1 MPDPSLDLLRGV
13 PLFAE
18 ADDRF
23 LERLAGEF
31 MERTYAAGETI
42 AEEGESGK
50 AFIVIETGEVAVTV
64 HGQTVGRLGPG
75 DAFGEMA
82 LIDKSARSATVKA
95 ETQVHGYQLPVW
107 SFRPLVESHP
117 EMAGC
122 LEALA
127 ERVRVAE
134 GAARRP
140 SHRNHRAD
148 IGATLQRLALLTA
161 EQSSKR

>member
-1 MPDPSLDLLRGV
+1 VPDPSLELLRGV
-13 PLFAE
+13 PLFAK

-23 LERLAGEF
+23 LGRLAGEF
-31 MERTYAAGETI
+31 MERTYSPGELI

-50 AFIVIETGEVAVTV
+50 TFIVIEAGEVDVIV

-107 SFRPLVESHP
+107 SFRPLVEGHP
-117 EMAGC
+117 EMAWAL

-134 GAARRP
+134 GR
-140 SHRNHRAD
+140 
-148 IGATLQRLALLTA
+148 GTAT
-161 EQSSKR
+161 ES

>member
-1 MPDPSLDLLRGV
+1 VPAPSLDLIRRV

-18 ADDRF
+18 ADDGF

-31 MERTYAAGETI
+31 MERTFAAGETI
-42 AEEGESGK
+42 AEEGEAGRT
-50 AFIVIETGEVAVTV
+50 FIVIESGQVTVTV
-64 HGQTVGRLGPG
+64 HGETVGRLGPG

-95 ETQVHGYQLPVW
+95 DTEVHGYQLPVW

-117 EMAGC
+117 EMAWAL

-127 ERVRVAE
+127 QRVREAE
-134 GAARRP
+134 ARIMP
-140 SHRNHRAD
+140 TES
-148 IGATLQRLALLTA
+148 
-161 EQSSKR
+161 

>member
-1 MPDPSLDLLRGV
+1 VPNPSPDLIRGV

-31 MERTYAAGETI
+31 MERTYAPGETI
-42 AEEGESGK
+42 AEEGETGRT
-50 AFIVIETGEVAVTV
+50 FIVIETGRVTVIV
-64 HGQTVGRLGPG
+64 HGQTVGQLGPG

-95 ETQVHGYQLPVW
+95 DTEVHGYQLPVW

-117 EMAGC
+117 EMAWAL

-127 ERVRVAE
+127 QRVREAE
-134 GAARRP
+134 GRGVP
-140 SHRNHRAD
+140 TES
-148 IGATLQRLALLTA
+148 
-161 EQSSKR
+161 

>member
-1 MPDPSLDLLRGV
+1 VPDPSLELIRGI

-31 MERTYAAGETI
+31 MERHFPAGETI
-42 AEEGESGK
+42 AEEGEAGRT
-50 AFIVIETGEVAVTV
+50 FIVIESGEVTVTV
-64 HGQTVGRLGPG
+64 HGRDVGRLGPG

-95 ETQVHGYQLPVW
+95 DTDVHAYQLPVW
-107 SFRPLVESHP
+107 SFRPFVESHP
-117 EMAGC
+117 EMAWAL

-127 ERVRVAE
+127 QRVREAE
-134 GAARRP
+134 SRTVP
-140 SHRNHRAD
+140 
-148 IGATLQRLALLTA
+148 A
-161 EQSSKR
+161 ES